1 MALQSSGAIKLS
13 EIQTEFGG
21 SNPISLSEYY
31 AADVGVP
38 GSGEI
43 SIADFYGTSSA
54 LNVTVTQAIYTSG
67 TSAIYYGRFI
77 NGSVSPTSIFGYD
90 IIYIYRRYS
99 TSSTDSSFWLY
110 LDGASVP
117 SNLFTSLQ
125 IQTSSGFA
133 ELLASSASTSQLSTA
148 RYWTWTEADFAS
160 TADYNDF
167 ITEWDGTGDVIVK
180 VYA

>member
-38 GSGEI
+38 ASGEI

-67 TSAIYYGRFI
+67 TSSIYYGYFI

-90 IIYIYRRYS
+90 IIYSYRQYS
-99 TSSTDSSFWLY
+99 TSTTDSRFWLY
-110 LDGASVP
+110 LDGASIP
-117 SNLFTSLQ
+117 SNLFTSIQ
-125 IQTSSGFA
+125 VQTSSGFA

>member
-38 GSGEI
+38 ASGEI

-54 LNVTVTQAIYTSG
+54 LNVTVTQGSSTSA
-67 TSAIYYGRFI
+67 SAIYYGYFI

-90 IIYIYRRYS
+90 ILYIYRRYS
-99 TSSTDSSFWLY
+99 TSTTASAFWLY

-117 SNLFTSLQ
+117 SNLFTSIQ

-148 RYWTWTEADFAS
+148 RYWTWTESDFAS